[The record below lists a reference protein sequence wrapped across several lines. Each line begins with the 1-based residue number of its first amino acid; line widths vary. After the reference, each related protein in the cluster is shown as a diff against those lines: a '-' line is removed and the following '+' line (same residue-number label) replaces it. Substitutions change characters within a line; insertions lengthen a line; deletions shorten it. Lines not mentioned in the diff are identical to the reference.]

1 MKHWITD
8 DLDHLLSEE
17 ESPWKNEMFENPLD
31 SRMEL
36 NTPSNCGKTRNQKAY
51 KPVDTEEISQI
62 TGMSFK

>member
-1 MKHWITD
+1 
-8 DLDHLLSEE
+8 
-17 ESPWKNEMFENPLD
+17 MFENPLD